1 MSSIC
6 VDIDNV
12 VARTDDVMREVIREC
27 SQDRVDLVCEDV
39 VCFDYWMC
47 RDGLGRRF
55 DRTEWTKIHTEFTH
69 NHLLRVRPFEGVSQY
84 LARISDRFDIHLAT
98 SRLPEGWGQT
108 ERWVKQHA
116 IPHRKI
122 HYVKHGEKHLIGQ
135 EFTAAIEDDREQAYA
150 FQLSGVRTFLLA
162 HPWNHIGP
170 HSPLRRVA
178 AWEDLTA
185 EILNLP

>member
-55 DRTEWTKIHTEFTH
+55 EHFPI
-69 NHLLRVRPFEGVSQY
+69 
-84 LARISDRFDIHLAT
+84 
-98 SRLPEGWGQT
+98 
-108 ERWVKQHA
+108 
-116 IPHRKI
+116 
-122 HYVKHGEKHLIGQ
+122 Q
-135 EFTAAIEDDREQAYA
+135 E
-150 FQLSGVRTFLLA
+150 
-162 HPWNHIGP
+162 
-170 HSPLRRVA
+170 
-178 AWEDLTA
+178 
-185 EILNLP
+185 